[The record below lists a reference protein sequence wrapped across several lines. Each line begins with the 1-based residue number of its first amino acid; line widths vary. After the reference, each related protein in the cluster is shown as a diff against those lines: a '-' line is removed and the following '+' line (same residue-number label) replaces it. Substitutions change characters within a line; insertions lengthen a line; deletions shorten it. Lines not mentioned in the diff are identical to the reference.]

1 MALKALM
8 LRKKIEQK
16 NKELE
21 QLRAVSAGFE
31 TREAEL
37 AASIEEATTEEE
49 HRACE
54 EAVDAFEA
62 ERAANA
68 SAIESLEA
76 ELRELDAELEAE
88 EAAQNTEPEAAAPA
102 AEPEERERGIN
113 RMITPEKRNRFG
125 VTDEMVRREDVAAF
139 LTQVRTAAKN
149 KRDISGA
156 EYTIPTVMMGI
167 IRENVL
173 DYSKLYRHCF
183 VRRINGDGKLTVM
196 GTVPEA
202 IWTACCGILNEIDLV
217 FNQVQVDCNKVAA
230 FIPVCNSTLEDSDIN
245 LASEI
250 LQALLISL
258 GIALDKAILYGPGS
272 GAPLGVYTR
281 LAQTSQP
288 AGYPPSAPA
297 WIDLHS
303 TNLLTIANT
312 VTGVDLFKTI
322 MLDSA
327 AISGKYSRGEIVWAM
342 NDTTYKFLKAQ
353 GMSVNAAG
361 AIVSAVEGEMP
372 GVGGILE
379 VLDFI
384 PDYNIIA
391 GHFDLYLLADRMGM
405 RVESSEL
412 TKFVEDETI
421 FRAKGRYDG
430 LPVIAKAFMGLAIN
444 SASFSAPSFE
454 VDKANTVEY
463 LLLNTSALTVQATK
477 TAQLSALL
485 LNAFGKELKGTIT
498 WTSSATGKA
507 TVDAN
512 GKVTGVAAG
521 SAVITATCGDATAV
535 CNVTVS

>member
-1 MALKALM
+1 MALKALL
-8 LRKKIEQK
+8 LRKKIDQK

-21 QLRAVSAGFE
+21 TLRAAAE
-31 TREAEL
+31 QLATREKDLEAAVAE
-37 AASIEEATTEEE
+37 AVTDEE
-49 HRACE
+49 HRTCE
-54 EAVDAFEA
+54 EAVEAFEQD
-62 ERAANA
+62 RTANT
-68 SAIESLEA
+68 SAIADLEA
-76 ELRELDAELEAE
+76 ELRELDAELAAE
-88 EAAQNTEPEAAAPA
+88 EAAQNTEPAPA
-102 AEPEERERGIN
+102 AENPEERERGAN
-113 RMITPEKRNRFG
+113 EMIIPEKRNRFG
-125 VTDEMVRREDVAAF
+125 VTDEMVRREDVASF

-167 IRENVL
+167 IRENVM

-202 IWTACCGILNEIDLV
+202 VWTACCGILNEIDLV
-217 FNQVQVDCNKVAA
+217 FSQVQVDCNKVAA
-230 FIPVCNSTLEDSDIN
+230 FIPVCNSTLDDSDIN
-245 LASEI
+245 LAGEI

-258 GIALDKAILYGPGS
+258 GIALDKAILYGPGA
-272 GAPLGVYTR
+272 GAPMGVYTR
-281 LAQTSQP
+281 LAQTSKP
-288 AGYPPSAPA
+288 AGYPESAPA
-297 WIDLHS
+297 WIDLHE

-312 VTGVDLFKTI
+312 VTGIDLFKTI

-379 VLDFI
+379 VLDFM

-444 SASFSAPSFE
+444 SASFSAPSFK

-477 TAQLSALL
+477 TAQLSALP

-512 GKVTGVAAG
+512 GKVTGVASG